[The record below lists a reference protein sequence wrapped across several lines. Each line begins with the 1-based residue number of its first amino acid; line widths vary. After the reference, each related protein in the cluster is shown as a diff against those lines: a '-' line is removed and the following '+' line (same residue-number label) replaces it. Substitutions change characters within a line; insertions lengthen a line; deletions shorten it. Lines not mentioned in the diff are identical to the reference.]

1 MLKDFL
7 FTKNETYTFENRRFD
22 TKHTHGT
29 GCTFSAVITAELA
42 KGRSINDAV
51 KSKRVYFIKY

>member
-1 MLKDFL
+1 MKRIPLRTNAL
-7 FTKNETYTFENRRFD
+7 IL
-22 TKHTHGT
+22 KHTHGT

-42 KGRSINDAV
+42 KGRSIKDAV